1 MEKKKIGPNVKG
13 MKKKFKRQ
21 EIWREK
27 NQTGSYVEI
36 EKCKWHGACSNY
48 LTPPGWNWFLLLGG
62 KKSDEKILQARSSK
76 LWREIQSQTQ
86 KWAWGVGWEVE
97 NVGIRLGGEL
107 ARVPASRVD
116 VPVVIRIHLQGATDF
131 LYCKDVAPGPAVGK
145 WEALVGRTRRGE
157 NRFGTPKAG
166 QPWLPQQCSLH
177 SEWTS
182 ARPSVVKTKPRKS
195 SCTKE
200 KESGQLGRREPHTS
214 RKLFQKGVCGQ

>member
-1 MEKKKIGPNVKG
+1 MWKLKNANDMELVSIIWHPRVGIDSCCWEGKNRMG
-13 MKKKFKRQ
+13 KFCRRDPQ
-21 EIWREK
+21 
-27 NQTGSYVEI
+27 N
-36 EKCKWHGACSNY
+36 
-48 LTPPGWNWFLLLGG
+48 FGG
-62 KKSDEKILQARSSK
+62 KFNPRHKSEPEGWVGK
-76 LWREIQSQTQ
+76 WRM
-86 KWAWGVGWEVE
+86 WES
-97 NVGIRLGGEL
+97 RLGGEL

-116 VPVVIRIHLQGATDF
+116 VPVVIRIHLQGAMDF

-145 WEALVGRTRRGE
+145 WEALVRPTRRGE

-182 ARPSVVKTKPRKS
+182 ARSSVVKTKPRKS

-214 RKLFQKGVCGQ
+214 RKPFQKGVCGQ